1 MKTLNKVHRATLGQ
15 AKAFTFT
22 ESYYLAVYLYHRSNR
37 IDFSFFDAKYTLLRP
52 PEFHQELKI
61 FLASDEDIYLAYQSG
76 IFLKSLLYF
85 EKADKETF
93 PKLKPYWREI
103 KEFFQKEVKAIL
115 FPCSR

>member
-1 MKTLNKVHRATLGQ
+1 MGQ

-37 IDFSFFDAKYTLLRP
+37 IDFSFVDAKYTLLRP

-93 PKLKPYWREI
+93 PSLSPIGEKLRS
-103 KEFFQKEVKAIL
+103 F
-115 FPCSR
+115 SRKR

>member
-1 MKTLNKVHRATLGQ
+1 MKTLNKAHRATLGQ

-22 ESYYLAVYLYHRSNR
+22 ENFYLAVHLCHRSKRGN
-37 IDFSFFDAKYTLLRP
+37 FSFVDAKYTLLRP

-61 FLASDEDIYLAYQSG
+61 FSASDEDIYLDYQIG

-85 EKADKETF
+85 GKADKETS

-103 KEFFQKEVKAIL
+103 KGFLQKEVKAIL